1 MSKKLIE
8 SQSDRYG
15 WSSDQ
20 TAFIDSLCRNQKN
33 GGRGPFEA
41 RMNVLA
47 FLQRT
52 VCIKR
57 KTFKIK
63 KRDGD
68 LAALPSV
75 AEGIGIFPFVKM
87 LAFVETKD
95 REILSNNNE
104 QNIRRIRIFEQYAN
118 TGIRMLEKEL
128 KGEIKISKKLIQII
142 QEAQKKKPSKKIDI
156 TTLLKS

>member
-1 MSKKLIE
+1 M
-8 SQSDRYG
+8 
-15 WSSDQ
+15 
-20 TAFIDSLCRNQKN
+20 
-33 GGRGPFEA
+33 
-41 RMNVLA
+41 
-47 FLQRT
+47 LQRT
-52 VCIKR
+52 VCIKKR

-118 TGIRMLEKEL
+118 TGIGMLEKEL
-128 KGEIKISKKLIQII
+128 KGEIKISKN
-142 QEAQKKKPSKKIDI
+142 
-156 TTLLKS
+156 

>member
-15 WSSDQ
+15 WSSEK
-20 TAFIDSLCRNQKN
+20 TAFIDSLCSDQKK
-33 GGRGPFEA
+33 GGRGPFER

-47 FLQRT
+47 FAAAYCLH
-52 VCIKR
+52 K
-57 KTFKIK
+57 KGKPSKLK

-75 AEGIGIFPFVKM
+75 AEGIGIFPFIKM

-128 KGEIKISKKLIQII
+128 KGEVKISKKLIQII
-142 QEAQKKKPSKKIDI
+142 LNTSDANPFVSEELFLSKK
-156 TTLLKS
+156 